1 MPRGAST
8 PTAYLG
14 DVERVG
20 REDPRRARQLARAV
34 EQGARGAGDRVG
46 LLRAMALG
54 GKMAIAMGD
63 LDDACATA
71 GRIEGASVGLDHPC
85 AEVAVLTFQSQLAFF
100 LGAHRDALVSATRAI
115 AIADSTND
123 RVLRAAARRGTCA
136 VIGTLEAP
144 MLRTVLRE
152 RHELCDETDLWDR
165 GVIHNDFAVIAIQ
178 DGDIASARDEL
189 VMASEAAAQ
198 LDESAVSLR
207 TVVDGTWAELH
218 LALGAPDEALPYL
231 HSAQRRLQTADSQHP
246 YLCGITT
253 SLAIQVHTAR
263 GDLQQ
268 AERDGR
274 AGLQRMQRYL
284 PWLQAAILGMLAEV
298 LRQQGRVDEA
308 YEALRASMELDR
320 ETKRQFVELQHDLT
334 HVVSENVA
342 ARTEAETLREIAG
355 RDWLT
360 GLLNRRHLDGLSFV
374 GCGTVGVAAID
385 LDGFK
390 SINDT
395 FGHAAG
401 DRVLAKVAG
410 VLQANAREG
419 DPVVRLGGDEF
430 VVVMPGVDAIVA
442 DICARRLLRALTAED
457 WDAVV
462 PGARVGASIG
472 HAVGADTDAVASILA
487 VADRRLYRA
496 KAGGRGRVVG
506 NDLSE

>member
-1 MPRGAST
+1 MRHMPRGAST

-189 VMASEAAAQ
+189 VMAS
-198 LDESAVSLR
+198 
-207 TVVDGTWAELH
+207 
-218 LALGAPDEALPYL
+218 
-231 HSAQRRLQTADSQHP
+231 
-246 YLCGITT
+246 
-253 SLAIQVHTAR
+253 
-263 GDLQQ
+263 
-268 AERDGR
+268 
-274 AGLQRMQRYL
+274 
-284 PWLQAAILGMLAEV
+284 
-298 LRQQGRVDEA
+298 
-308 YEALRASMELDR
+308 
-320 ETKRQFVELQHDLT
+320 
-334 HVVSENVA
+334 
-342 ARTEAETLREIAG
+342 
-355 RDWLT
+355 
-360 GLLNRRHLDGLSFV
+360 
-374 GCGTVGVAAID
+374 
-385 LDGFK
+385 
-390 SINDT
+390 
-395 FGHAAG
+395 
-401 DRVLAKVAG
+401 
-410 VLQANAREG
+410 
-419 DPVVRLGGDEF
+419 
-430 VVVMPGVDAIVA
+430 
-442 DICARRLLRALTAED
+442 
-457 WDAVV
+457 
-462 PGARVGASIG
+462 
-472 HAVGADTDAVASILA
+472 
-487 VADRRLYRA
+487 
-496 KAGGRGRVVG
+496 
-506 NDLSE
+506 